1 MGVSAPRRAPWAAR
15 SGLAAACVLL
25 IALCLVSIGLGA
37 GQFSY
42 AELLVGDKAE
52 RAWQLLMISRVPRTL
67 ALLLAGMSL
76 AVAGLLMQMLVR
88 NRYVEPSTAGTIES
102 ATLGILVVTLLAP
115 GAPVLAKMLTATG
128 FGLAGSLLFLA
139 LLRRVPLRSPFLVPL
154 IGLIL
159 GGIIH
164 AVTTYL
170 ALQHDLLQSLHAWT
184 TGDFSGVLRGR
195 YELLWIGAAL
205 AGAAYLAADRYTVAG
220 MGKAFASNLGL
231 NYARLTFVGLL
242 IVSAISAVV
251 VVTAGGIPFLG
262 LIVPNAVS
270 LVMGDNMRRAIPWV
284 ARLGG
289 GFVLACDILGRLL
302 LYPYEVPIGTVVGVV
317 GGALFLWLLLR
328 RRGRLG

>member
-1 MGVSAPRRAPWAAR
+1 MARVVPRGAGWALAGV
-15 SGLAAACVLL
+15 CLL
-25 IALCLVSIGLGA
+25 LLALCLISLGLGA
-37 GQFSY
+37 GQF
-42 AELLVGDKAE
+42 AFADLLGGDRAA
-52 RAWQLLMISRVPRTL
+52 RAWQLLLVSRVPRTL

-115 GAPVLAKMLTATG
+115 GAPVVAKMLTATG
-128 FGLAGSLLFLA
+128 FGLAGSLVFLA

-159 GGIIH
+159 GGVIH
-164 AVTTYL
+164 AVTTYV
-170 ALQHDLLQSLHAWT
+170 ALQHDLLQSLQAWT

-205 AGAAYLAADRYTVAG
+205 TCVAYLAADRYTVAG
-220 MGKAFASNLGL
+220 MGKDFASNLGL

-251 VVTAGGIPFLG
+251 VVTAGSIPFLG

-284 ARLGG
+284 ALLGG
-289 GFVLACDILGRLL
+289 VFVLACDILGRVL

-317 GGALFLWLLLR
+317 GSAIFLWLLLS
-328 RRGRLG
+328 RRGRRD

>member
-1 MGVSAPRRAPWAAR
+1 VMTGAVPRQAR
-15 SGLAAACVLL
+15 WTGPLGLAAAGVLL
-25 IALCLVSIGLGA
+25 LALCLISIGLGA

-42 AELLVGDKAE
+42 AELFGGAE
-52 RAWQLLMISRVPRTL
+52 RAWQLLMVSRVPRTL

-115 GAPVLAKMLTATG
+115 GAPVLVKMLTATG

-159 GGIIH
+159 GGVIH
-164 AVTTYL
+164 AVTTYV
-170 ALQHDLLQSLHAWT
+170 ALQHDLLQSLQAWT

-195 YELLWIGAAL
+195 YELLWIGFAL
-205 AGAAYLAADRYTVAG
+205 TCAAYLTADRYTLAG
-220 MGKAFASNLGL
+220 MGREFASNLGL
-231 NYARLTFVGLL
+231 NYARLALVGLL

-251 VVTAGGIPFLG
+251 VVTAGSIPFLG

-270 LVMGDNMRRAIPWV
+270 LILGDNMRRAIPWV
-284 ARLGG
+284 ALLGG
-289 GFVLACDILGRLL
+289 IFVLACDIVGRLL

-317 GGALFLWLLLR
+317 GSLLFLWLILS
-328 RRGRLG
+328 RRGRLA